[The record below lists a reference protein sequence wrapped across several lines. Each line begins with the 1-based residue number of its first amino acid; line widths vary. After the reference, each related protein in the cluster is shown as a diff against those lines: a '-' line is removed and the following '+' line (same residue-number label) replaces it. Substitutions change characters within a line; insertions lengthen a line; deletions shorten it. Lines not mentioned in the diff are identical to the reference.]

1 MPVLA
6 RVERIN
12 GFSGHADQE
21 ELMKWIGHLKSPP
34 KKVFLTHGE
43 PEAAA
48 ALSQK
53 IISQLD
59 FRTDVAQYN
68 ETVQLD

>member
-1 MPVLA
+1 
-6 RVERIN
+6 
-12 GFSGHADQE
+12 
-21 ELMKWIGHLKSPP
+21 MKWIGHLKAPP